1 MLEEIMT
8 KLNNWFAV
16 SCLRGTF
23 IVQNGRIELPAIQEG
38 QYFRVQGSVF
48 NDGLH
53 RFPDNEMVD
62 ETFDGEIWGL
72 AIPRA
77 VCALADE
84 IDKWQ
89 EKNADI
95 AASPFQSESFAPYS
109 YTKATDGKT
118 GGAVTWETVFRDRL
132 TPWRKL

>member
-1 MLEEIMT
+1 MLEELMIE
-8 KLNNWFAV
+8 LNNWFAV
-16 SCLRGTF
+16 SFLRGTF
-23 IVQNGRIELPAIQEG
+23 TIQKGRIELPDMQEG

-53 RFPDNEMVD
+53 RSPDNEMVD
-62 ETFDGEIWGL
+62 ETFCGEIWGL

-89 EKNADI
+89 KKNGDI
-95 AASPFQSESFAPYS
+95 ASSPFQSESFAPYS
-109 YTKATDGKT
+109 YTKAADGKT